1 MTLVA
6 DRETYTGML
15 QQPWFGQRLRE
26 LRMARGLSQAA
37 LAEPGVS
44 VSYLSRLESGARP
57 PTARAVAYL
66 SERLGVPPSELGDH
80 RASEFAQVVAKGFA
94 VIEDLDPAIKR
105 DLVHNDR
112 AELDIDPALQWQVL
126 WSMAE
131 TRGDTSDP
139 VRKKEILDALMAV
152 GDGIGIPELRVRA
165 RVKLSQFYRVTGHP
179 EVATELAHAA
189 TDIARGFN
197 APAIDLARALL
208 TLVSAEGEAGD
219 IASARRAADELIEI
233 IDSAGTVVGPLVAEA
248 RWAAATV
255 RLRQGLPDE
264 ATVLIESAI
273 RDLDS
278 HDDIILWMR
287 LRIAAGSLYLQMN
300 PKRTGA
306 ASQRISE
313 IESLVP
319 LIGTRQHLQEF
330 MTIRALLAFHEGR
343 LDDAR
348 RIADNLAREPSL
360 MSFRDQIRVDI
371 LRFRLQVASGD
382 IHDAMEKLTALAH
395 RLQDSANAELAAEA
409 WRALAE
415 PLSPTSA
422 QPSRD

>member
-1 MTLVA
+1 
-6 DRETYTGML
+6 
-15 QQPWFGQRLRE
+15 
-26 LRMARGLSQAA
+26 
-37 LAEPGVS
+37 
-44 VSYLSRLESGARP
+44 SRLESGARP

-197 APAIDLARALL
+197 APAVDLARALL

-248 RWAAATV
+248 RWAAAT
-255 RLRQGLPDE
+255 
-264 ATVLIESAI
+264 
-273 RDLDS
+273 
-278 HDDIILWMR
+278 
-287 LRIAAGSLYLQMN
+287 
-300 PKRTGA
+300 
-306 ASQRISE
+306 
-313 IESLVP
+313 
-319 LIGTRQHLQEF
+319 
-330 MTIRALLAFHEGR
+330 
-343 LDDAR
+343 
-348 RIADNLAREPSL
+348 
-360 MSFRDQIRVDI
+360 
-371 LRFRLQVASGD
+371 
-382 IHDAMEKLTALAH
+382 
-395 RLQDSANAELAAEA
+395 
-409 WRALAE
+409 
-415 PLSPTSA
+415 
-422 QPSRD
+422 